1 MFIHIFAASI
11 ISKTYTL
18 TAVVCHIDE
27 GNARN
32 LVALINVEKAYH
44 ELKTKNTSSTA
55 LPPDTRWYLFNDFT
69 VSPVSVTEAVWFTF
83 DWKIPAVF
91 YYTCGD
97 HISKESVEGLYS
109 YTNPITF
116 ELFKEPI
123 LVSEGSESIK
133 KNGIKFKPPN
143 VPFKKGQIV
152 AMDAEF
158 VTLNQE
164 ENEIRA
170 DGKMSTIKP
179 KLQNAARITCI
190 FGEGSNE
197 GQVFMDDYI
206 STHEQVV
213 DYLTKYSGIK
223 PGDLDAHFSNKRL
236 TTLKKSYQKLRYL
249 VDSGVI
255 FIGHGLK
262 NDFRVINMIVPA
274 DQIVDTVYLF
284 HIPHYRMISLR
295 FLAWHFLGKNN
306 FYIHV
311 PIVKSSSFNLFKC

>member
-1 MFIHIFAASI
+1 M
-11 ISKTYTL
+11 SKNYTL

-27 GNARN
+27 GTHRN

-44 ELKTKNTSSTA
+44 ELKTVNTSSAA

-83 DWKIPAVF
+83 DWKIPTVC
-91 YYTCGD
+91 YYT
-97 HISKESVEGLYS
+97 S
-109 YTNPITF
+109 TNTTTRDTVNDMNDYQNPMTF
-116 ELFKEPI
+116 ELFKEPSA
-123 LVSEGSESIK
+123 VTPETEDK
-133 KNGIKFKPPN
+133 DTVVCKPPTQ
-143 VPFKKGQIV
+143 PFQKGYLV

-190 FGEGSNE
+190 H
-197 GQVFMDDYI
+197 GQGPHESQPFMDDYI

-255 FIGHGLK
+255 FVGHGLR
-262 NDFRVINMIVPA
+262 NDFRVINMIVPPE
-274 DQIVDTVYLF
+274 QIVDTVYLF

-295 FLAWHFLGKNN
+295 FLAWHFLGE
-306 FYIHV
+306 YILNYYFF
-311 PIVKSSSFNLFKC
+311 IAFLSS